1 MITKEMLR
9 KLAPTA
15 KEDIISHLAQHLDE
29 QLAKYDIG
37 SYLRVCHFLAQ
48 AAHESAG
55 FRTLE
60 EFASGAAYEGRDDL
74 GNVRPGDGKR
84 YKGRGIFQ
92 LTGRAN
98 YRVMGQKL
106 GVDLENRPELASD
119 PMISIKTAC
128 EYWNSRKLSIYADL
142 DDVRTVTKKIN
153 GGYNG
158 FEDRKLYLQRV
169 KTIIPRDLKL
179 STVKAP
185 ESPPAADN
193 PFANVVIDTKNWPP
207 IPRDPLNPPIV
218 VAKKGDV
225 SDYVDDLQSMLFRKG
240 YNIITDGNF
249 GPKTEAAV
257 KDFQTK
263 AGLEVTGMIDT
274 DTLNRMMIF

>member
-1 MITKEMLR
+1 MFTKEMLR
-9 KLAPTA
+9 KLSPTA
-15 KEDIISHLAQHLDE
+15 NDAIITHLAEHLNK
-29 QLAKYDIG
+29 QLAHYDIG
-37 SYLRVCHFLAQ
+37 TYLRVCHFLAQ

-60 EFASGAAYEGRDDL
+60 EFASGAAYEGRADL
-74 GNVRPGDGKR
+74 GNVKPGDGKR

-106 GVDLENRPELASD
+106 GVDLEGKPELASD

-142 DDVRTVTKKIN
+142 DDVRTITKKIN

-158 FEDRKLYLQRV
+158 FEDRKNYLA
-169 KTIIPRDLKL
+169 KAKSIIPRDLKL
-179 STVKAP
+179 TAVKNPVVAP
-185 ESPPAADN
+185 PVNAN
-193 PFANVVIDTKNWPP
+193 PFANVVIDTKDWPP
-207 IPRDPLNPPIV
+207 VPKDPLNPPIV

-225 SDYVDDLQSMLFRKG
+225 SDYVGDLQAMLFRKG

-249 GPKTEAAV
+249 GPKTEIAV
-257 KDFQTK
+257 RDFQVK
-263 AGLEVTGMIDT
+263 ADLEVTGSIDT
-274 DTLNRMMIF
+274 DTLNRLML

>member
-9 KLAPTA
+9 KLSPTA
-15 KEDIISHLAQHLDE
+15 NDGIITHLAEHLDK
-29 QLAKYDIG
+29 QLDAYDIDN
-37 SYLRVCHFLAQ
+37 YLRICHFLAQ

-60 EFASGAAYEGRDDL
+60 EFASGAAYEGREDL
-74 GNVRPGDGKR
+74 GNVKPGDGKR

-106 GVDLENRPELASD
+106 GVDLEGKPELAAD

-142 DDVRTVTKKIN
+142 DDIRTITKRIN

-158 FEDRKLYLQRV
+158 LDDRKLYLQRV
-169 KTIIPRDLKL
+169 KPIIPRDIKL
-179 STVKAP
+179 STVKLP
-185 ESPPAADN
+185 EPPKPLDTSQ
-193 PFANVVIDTKNWPP
+193 FASVVIDTKNWPP
-207 IPRDPLNPPIV
+207 LPRDPLVPPIV
-218 VAKKGDV
+218 VAKLGDV
-225 SDYVDDLQSMLFRKG
+225 SDYVDDLQAMLFRKG
-240 YNIITDGNF
+240 YKIITDGNY

-263 AGLEVTGMIDT
+263 AGLEVTGSIDT
-274 DTLNRMMIF
+274 DTLNRLML

>member
-9 KLAPTA
+9 KLSPTA
-15 KEDIISHLAQHLDE
+15 NDAIITHLAKHLNE
-29 QLAKYDIG
+29 QLAHYDIG
-37 SYLRVCHFLAQ
+37 TYLRVCHFLAQ

-60 EFASGAAYEGRDDL
+60 EFASGAAYEGRADL
-74 GNVRPGDGKR
+74 GNVKPGDGKR

-106 GVDLENRPELASD
+106 GVDLEGNPELAAD

-142 DDVRTVTKKIN
+142 DDVRTITRKIN
-153 GGYNG
+153 GGFNG
-158 FEDRKLYLQRV
+158 FEDRKNYLA
-169 KTIIPRDLKL
+169 KAKNIIPRDIAL
-179 STVKAP
+179 STKKIEIPKQP
-185 ESPPAADN
+185 EIIN
-193 PFANVVIDTKNWPP
+193 PFANVVIDTSNWPP
-207 IPRDPLNPPIV
+207 LPKDPLVPAIV

-240 YNIITDGNF
+240 YNIITDGNY

-257 KDFQTK
+257 RDFQAK
-263 AGLEVTGMIDT
+263 AGLEVTGTIDT
-274 DTLNRMMIF
+274 DTLNRLML